1 MTGAPTQPCG
11 EERRRR
17 RALVAAIV
25 IPALFAAILYLPSLW
40 GGWVMDDKAQIRDD
54 TLIHTASSWGDLLTL
69 RILGR
74 DVIDGH
80 RPVQL
85 ASLMIDSVIWGRNP
99 LGYRLTSLLLHAL
112 CTALVAWV
120 ALRLLRESP
129 RWRGGIGEQGPTVLG
144 VGQAITAALATMLFA
159 AHPLA
164 VEAAAVPTNRED
176 LLVTFFTLMAM
187 ACVIGLDPS
196 RGWSVWLRGAACV
209 LCCFLAVGSKESGV
223 AAATA
228 VVLYSL
234 VTARRRRAMPWVVL
248 SLCCILAVAMFLW
261 ARFAMQPKV
270 SEIFTE
276 PTTRIGAN
284 AWEILN
290 VQVRIWTFQA
300 RQIIWPDNL
309 SIIYD
314 SGAIAGIS
322 IAVGWCVVLG
332 IAAIAAILMAL
343 DRRLVAVV
351 GAMAAAMATVANLI
365 PIFNPIADRYLYTPL
380 AMLAIVLCLVIGS
393 RLPRLPGV
401 VRACFLSVGVVAV
414 VLLTFAAHHRISLFD
429 HDVRL
434 LEATNKATPSLQ
446 ARQSLGY
453 AYIEADRAGEAIPL
467 FEALTAKRS
476 DYCPYWMALSVALE
490 MEGRSDEA
498 DQVFLRAVEID
509 PGKALAIKPPSPGYV
524 FEHKDYAWE
533 RVVGRYRHKMF
544 GTPMPAQK

>member
-1 MTGAPTQPCG
+1 MTDASTQHG
-11 EERRRR
+11 DKERGSRPMFI
-17 RALVAAIV
+17 AAAV
-25 IPALFAAILYLPSLW
+25 IPAFFAVVLYAPSLR
-40 GGWVMDDKAQIRDD
+40 GGWIMDDKAQIRDD
-54 TLIHTASSWGDLLTL
+54 TLIHTTSNWIDVLTL

-85 ASLMIDSVIWGRNP
+85 ASLMIDSALWGKNP
-99 LGYRLTSLLLHAL
+99 LGYRLTNLLLHAC
-112 CTALVAWV
+112 CTALVACV
-120 ALRLLRESP
+120 SLRLLRESP
-129 RWRGGIGEQGPTVLG
+129 RWRKRTGEHGPVVLG
-144 VGQAITAALATMLFA
+144 VGHAFAAALAAMLFA

-187 ACVIGLDPS
+187 ACVIGLDPA

-209 LCCFLAVGSKESGV
+209 LCCLLAVGSKESGV

-234 VTARRRRAMPWVVL
+234 VTARRGRLMPWVVL
-248 SLCCILAVAMFLW
+248 SLCCILTVAGFLW

-276 PTTRIGAN
+276 SATRIGAN

-300 RQIIWPDNL
+300 RQIIWPSNL

-314 SGAIAGIS
+314 ADALTPIS
-322 IAVGWCVVLG
+322 VAMGWSVVVVL
-332 IAAIAAILMAL
+332 AAISVLLMVF

-393 RLPRLPGV
+393 RVPRLPGV
-401 VRACFLSVGVVAV
+401 ARVCLLSVAVVAV
-414 VLLTFAAHHRISLFD
+414 VLLTLASHHRIYLFD
-429 HDVRL
+429 HDIRL

-467 FEALTAKRS
+467 FEALTARRW
-476 DYCPYWMALSVALE
+476 DYPPYWMALSVALE
-490 MEGRSDEA
+490 MQGRSDEA
-498 DQVFLRAVEID
+498 DEAFLRAVQID
-509 PGKALAIKPPSPGYV
+509 PGSLPALQPPPPDHV
-524 FEHKDYAWE
+524 WTQKDHAWE
-533 RVVGRYRHKMF
+533 RVTGRYRHKMF